1 MFNER
6 HQWSTCPCDEI
17 NLSNFRK
24 TLLQLTT
31 PISSH
36 VCFNKL
42 CCWWH
47 WFRFMFTSDRHSFAS
62 LIDTNLSRKAT
73 LMFQDMLLFQFFQQ
87 TYLILIYF
95 HLNQLRNVCPLTAPG
110 RQYVFFRTSQQ
121 PIRVRRSWP
130 ENKLSHII
138 HLYII
143 FQFMFYWVQRQHYL
157 FMKQ

>member
-1 MFNER
+1 MKNCSTNAIK
-6 HQWSTCPCDEI
+6 STCQCDEI

-95 HLNQLRNVCPLTAPG
+95 HLNQLRNVPAISYLSGKAVCPLTAREGNRFFSG
-110 RQYVFFRTSQQ
+110 RLSNQSECAGHDLKTSSA
-121 PIRVRRSWP
+121 I
-130 ENKLSHII
+130 
-138 HLYII
+138 
-143 FQFMFYWVQRQHYL
+143 
-157 FMKQ
+157 